1 LHRAFDHDAQ
11 HGMRATWE
19 KHLAAL
25 RNHDV
30 YVLAMVDQAGIPRPK
45 PEARLNVPRPIALTT
60 LIRRSP
66 DILAGLITLSGL
78 VYFFLLRIGWSK
90 HGPSIFGNLDERL
103 IPQRQKSPHL
113 FPRVARKRA
122 LANGSCK
129 PIGLNCAARVL
140 SRRRSSE
147 LSQANGTS

>member
-30 YVLAMVDQAGIPRPK
+30 YVLAMLDQAGIPRPK

-78 VYFFLLRIGWSK
+78 VYFFVLRIGWSK

-103 IPQRQKSPHL
+103 IPSDR
-113 FPRVARKRA
+113 
-122 LANGSCK
+122 N
-129 PIGLNCAARVL
+129 
-140 SRRRSSE
+140 RRIFFLE